1 MEDVQSEAEYIYAN
15 GRYQA
20 GVYEHDARFF
30 VGWVLDKS
38 FILCTVS
45 WVVLL
50 LNAASVLGAA
60 FVLVPEDD
68 YEEIPDR

>member
-1 MEDVQSEAEYIYAN
+1 M
-15 GRYQA
+15 
-20 GVYEHDARFF
+20 YEHDARFF

-38 FILCTVS
+38 WILCTVS
-45 WVVLL
+45 WIVLL